1 MLKINKTIIFSFVFS
16 FFIFIPILTNAQIIE
31 TVIPGT
37 TEGEGKHFE
46 ITNSAYLNITLDS
59 SESIKLRME
68 SIPKMITIMIES
80 ISSAQSA
87 EIILSGLAPL
97 TTYYKYQDDYHNL
110 ETFTTDENGD
120 YTYPQDLSVP
130 HFIFIQTQKSTK
142 FIKDDASGGD
152 CNLIGT
158 WDATKKTCTL
168 NADLNETIQI
178 DSDNITLD
186 GDGHEISG
194 GNTGFGVY
202 FQEKFGITIKNTT
215 LKNFSKGIS
224 FRYSYQNILNNN
236 SISNTYEGING
247 WYSANNTLSKN
258 KFLSNND
265 GICLYYSDNNNLSDN
280 IILNNN
286 YDGVGFY
293 NSSNNTFVGNTVSN
307 NHYSGMG
314 LYTSNTNTIIDN
326 TILNN
331 GSDGL
336 SFYDSAENKVSGNNI
351 SNGGS
356 DGIPLYNSYNNI
368 FSKNTIS
375 NNFEGD
381 GVPFYNS
388 YNNIFTDNI
397 ISNNEGGVALYY
409 SDNNKIYNNNFLDNS
424 TQAVIYSSIGNIFNL
439 DLPIAGNYW
448 KNFDRPADGCNDVNN
463 DHICDS
469 PYIFSGGQDNL
480 PWIKKDG
487 WLEEKSLP
495 TKAASLA
502 KQVVNAPYLGD
513 GETYGGKGWDPLQNL
528 YVSSSEI
535 FDGYNYWNNKLRK
548 NAFGS
553 GLDCSGLTQW
563 AFNRSFDPSKSLLR
577 NAIRYDGADGQY
589 KNNSETIDEADLQR
603 GDLMFFDGRPPAGHI
618 DHVAMYVGDFVSGG
632 ETFNVVQATSPLAGI
647 IPSKKDDL
655 KTLPG
660 FLALGSNS
668 LRRVVLSPSIG
679 GQVKAGSPID
689 LMVTDPD
696 GFTITPTTAIQTD
709 EEYLREIPGELYYAE
724 NVIGADG
731 HPEDIVYWPK
741 RKTGDYII
749 KVLPELGASPT
760 ETYSIEFTVGEQ
772 TITLAENIPI
782 NQIPNE
788 GYGVT
793 VEESGATSQFIP
805 VSIDIK
811 LGSYPNSINL
821 GSNGVVPV
829 AIFGSVTF
837 DVHQINFSSI
847 TVANSPIKLK
857 NNGQLMVS
865 YEDINSDSFT
875 DVVVHI
881 ITKNLQLKPTD
892 TQANLEGKSINGTI
906 IRGSDSIRI
915 VSKN

>member
-314 LYTSNTNTIIDN
+314 LYTSNANTIIDN
-326 TILNN
+326 IILNN

-336 SFYDSAENKVSGNNI
+336 SFYDSAE
-351 SNGGS
+351 
-356 DGIPLYNSYNNI
+356 
-368 FSKNTIS
+368 
-375 NNFEGD
+375 
-381 GVPFYNS
+381 
-388 YNNIFTDNI
+388 
-397 ISNNEGGVALYY
+397 
-409 SDNNKIYNNNFLDNS
+409 
-424 TQAVIYSSIGNIFNL
+424 
-439 DLPIAGNYW
+439 
-448 KNFDRPADGCNDVNN
+448 
-463 DHICDS
+463 
-469 PYIFSGGQDNL
+469 
-480 PWIKKDG
+480 
-487 WLEEKSLP
+487 
-495 TKAASLA
+495 
-502 KQVVNAPYLGD
+502 
-513 GETYGGKGWDPLQNL
+513 
-528 YVSSSEI
+528 
-535 FDGYNYWNNKLRK
+535 
-548 NAFGS
+548 
-553 GLDCSGLTQW
+553 
-563 AFNRSFDPSKSLLR
+563 
-577 NAIRYDGADGQY
+577 
-589 KNNSETIDEADLQR
+589 
-603 GDLMFFDGRPPAGHI
+603 
-618 DHVAMYVGDFVSGG
+618 
-632 ETFNVVQATSPLAGI
+632 
-647 IPSKKDDL
+647 
-655 KTLPG
+655 
-660 FLALGSNS
+660 
-668 LRRVVLSPSIG
+668 
-679 GQVKAGSPID
+679 
-689 LMVTDPD
+689 
-696 GFTITPTTAIQTD
+696 
-709 EEYLREIPGELYYAE
+709 
-724 NVIGADG
+724 
-731 HPEDIVYWPK
+731 
-741 RKTGDYII
+741 
-749 KVLPELGASPT
+749 
-760 ETYSIEFTVGEQ
+760 
-772 TITLAENIPI
+772 
-782 NQIPNE
+782 
-788 GYGVT
+788 
-793 VEESGATSQFIP
+793 
-805 VSIDIK
+805 
-811 LGSYPNSINL
+811 
-821 GSNGVVPV
+821 
-829 AIFGSVTF
+829 
-837 DVHQINFSSI
+837 
-847 TVANSPIKLK
+847 
-857 NNGQLMVS
+857 
-865 YEDINSDSFT
+865 
-875 DVVVHI
+875 
-881 ITKNLQLKPTD
+881 
-892 TQANLEGKSINGTI
+892 
-906 IRGSDSIRI
+906 
-915 VSKN
+915 